1 MLEKGV
7 PVCMFSYTQH
17 QCVRWGFWDRYI
29 GGEKGGLHF
38 TDEEIFKGVLSALT
52 TSGSKFIELS

>member
-7 PVCMFSYTQH
+7 PVYVQLYSASVCEMGVLGQVH
-17 QCVRWGFWDRYI
+17 RRG
-29 GGEKGGLHF
+29 KGGLHF